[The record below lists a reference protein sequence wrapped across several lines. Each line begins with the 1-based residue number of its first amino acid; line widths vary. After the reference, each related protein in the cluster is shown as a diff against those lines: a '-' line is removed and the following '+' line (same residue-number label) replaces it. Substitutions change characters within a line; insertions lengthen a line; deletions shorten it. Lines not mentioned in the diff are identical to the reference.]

1 MSKWKFPIKNN
12 LELIETAFS
21 QIEKETGFHII
32 DKEYND
38 SKYYEE
44 DEKYTI
50 CEFHIKEIKG
60 FRFALWS
67 TYIWN
72 DESKL
77 FDENHIKW
85 MNSLE
90 LGYETE
96 LIFFCQY
103 ERDLDKFKP
112 SRSGFVIGLY
122 RNEYIKEPDPKEEDI
137 EPFNL
142 FDLDRALKYI
152 KKHPIK
158 SAEYAGCQTR
168 YIWEDDRSG
177 FKILRTYIHD
187 WIYHWKYQFKNWKK
201 LQKAIRG
208 SKKYMKKLTQFNY
221 IIKDQGN
228 CVYPRIEVLVRRK
241 DKIDLE
247 LYNKDWDIINKFD
260 DKYSSILNVNWLQYD
275 ITEEA
280 TEEIFKKDR
289 DCRDSFYWHCY
300 KWITRAADQE
310 WEDDE
315 KVIAYSIEKPEDLN
329 EIIKRKDKEFKDDE
343 TSSNP

>member
-1 MSKWKFPIKNN
+1 MNKWKFPIKNN
-12 LELIETAFS
+12 LELIETVFS

-38 SKYYEE
+38 SEYYEE
-44 DEKYTI
+44 DEKYTV
-50 CEFHIKEIKG
+50 CEFHIKELKG
-60 FRFALWS
+60 FRFALWN

-77 FDENHIKW
+77 FDENHVRW

-90 LGYETE
+90 LSYKTE

-158 SAEYAGCQTR
+158 SIEYARCQTR

-177 FKILRTYIHD
+177 FKLLRIFIYD
-187 WIYHWKYQFKNWKK
+187 WLYTWRSQFKEWKK
-201 LQKAIRG
+201 YKKICKG
-208 SKKYMKKLTQFNY
+208 SKKLLKKLTQFNY
-221 IIKDQGN
+221 ILKDQGKH
-228 CVYPRIEVLVRRK
+228 CYPRVEVVIRRK
-241 DKIDLE
+241 DHIDLTT
-247 LYNKDWDIINKFD
+247 YNKEWDILDKFD
-260 DKYSSILNVNWLQYD
+260 KKYGNIMTIYCMQYD
-275 ITEEA
+275 IDDKSTEEH
-280 TEEIFKKDR
+280 IKKDKELR
-289 DCRDSFYWHCY
+289 ENFYWHCHT
-300 KWITRAADQE
+300 WITRSENME
-310 WEDDE
+310 WEDTE
-315 KVIAYSIEKPEDLN
+315 KLIMYSVEEPSDYKD
-329 EIIKRKDKEFKDDE
+329 IIKKKNKEWEDDE
-343 TSSNP
+343 TSSNT